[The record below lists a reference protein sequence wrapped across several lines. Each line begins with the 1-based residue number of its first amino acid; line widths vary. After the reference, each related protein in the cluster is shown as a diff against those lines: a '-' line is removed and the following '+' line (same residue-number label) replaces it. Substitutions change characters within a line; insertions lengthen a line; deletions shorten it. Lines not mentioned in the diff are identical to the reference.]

1 VFSLPKVSAKT
12 KFKLTA
18 HEGCRVRKVALVL
31 FNSAA
36 QEDYS
41 EHALVCLT
49 NLGDMHLFTIPGLRP
64 QVRYDCIRKED
75 ISGIA
80 SCVFTKNG
88 QGFYLISPSE
98 YERFSLSAKVLTE
111 PLCSVQLDRPLES
124 TATSDGIAMHPQA
137 NGTHRNQT
145 GQAEGRTEEPPYT
158 PSSPIL
164 ETPLDSPL
172 SCADLTLDTTGD
184 LTVEDVRDFLTTVD
198 EAENNLR
205 NMKEEEGRSTGIL
218 IN

>member
-1 VFSLPKVSAKT
+1 M
-12 KFKLTA
+12 
-18 HEGCRVRKVALVL
+18 ALVL

-41 EHALVCLT
+41 EHTLVCLT

-111 PLCSVQLDRPLES
+111 PLCSVQLDRPLET
-124 TATSDGIAMHPQA
+124 TATSDGTTMQPQA
-137 NGTHRNQT
+137 NGTHRNQA
-145 GQAEGRTEEPPYT
+145 GQAEGRIEESPCSL
-158 PSSPIL
+158 SSPIM

-172 SCADLTLDTTGD
+172 SCADLTLDTTGE

-205 NMKEEEGRSTGIL
+205 NMKEEEGHSPGIL